1 MRAYDEEESL
11 GLTDLAEDS
20 DEEDDPRSP
29 MMGSHNQAAT
39 TVNGGANGGAPGAGA
54 GSGTHL
60 APNVYTTNHRNDTIE
75 MQGGIN
81 TPRKSGDRR

>member
-29 MMGSHNQAAT
+29 MRGSHNQAAT